1 MKWPSLTRIKAAT
14 TQTIFRFPLEIFC
27 ALSGTALLLWQ
38 IEQDNPSDQ
47 VLRLILCAVLGL
59 ALFLSLTVM
68 AESHAFNKT
77 KRAITNTLGVLLL
90 VLCWFILAP
99 IEAETSIIRYSFL
112 VVAFHLLVS
121 FAPKTTTEAF
131 WEYNKQLFLRIL
143 TAGLYSGVL
152 YIGLCIAIGSTDFLF
167 DINLDSKVYLRLFIV
182 IAGLFNTVFFLAGV
196 PEHFENLHQD
206 YPKGLKIFTQ
216 YVLIPLAT
224 IYLSIILLYEGKVI
238 LEWSLPKGII
248 SWLILGYAVYGIL
261 SILLVHPVRHNEG
274 NNWIRNYSRL
284 FYILMVPLLPLL
296 ILAIVERIQSYGITE
311 LRYVVL
317 VLAAWL
323 TGITLYFLF
332 SKQQNIKAIPVS
344 LAILAMVGAWGPQS
358 ASSISEKSQ
367 RNRLI
372 RLFDSQ
378 GSWNDNK
385 LQPLSANIADSVGN
399 ETLKL
404 LRFITERYGAA
415 SLSKILTQNIND
427 SIAQRDT
434 IKDRYTKRYE
444 GTELLRRELGLK
456 SYYANKTSD
465 GYEHFYLTSQSKD
478 FSINGYDSLHVVYWF
493 SHIESQ
499 ETQIHQSGDTIS
511 ISANGR
517 TYDFDLSD
525 IYKMSED
532 SAGFDDK
539 LLDKL
544 LATDQIIN
552 SDEESLAKSKL
563 IIKNINHSKY
573 SSVRRLNSL
582 EGFLLRKTEH

>member
-1 MKWPSLTRIKAAT
+1 MKWPSLIRIKTAT

-27 ALSGTALLLWQ
+27 ALSGTVLLLWQ

-59 ALFLSLTVM
+59 ALFLSLTVI

-77 KRAITNTLGVLLL
+77 KRAIANVMGVLLL

-99 IEAETSIIRYSFL
+99 IEAETSIIRHSFL
-112 VVAFHLLVS
+112 IVAFHLLVS

-167 DINLDSKVYLRLFIV
+167 DLDLDYKIYLRLFVV

-248 SWLILGYAVYGIL
+248 AWLILGYAVYGIL
-261 SILLVHPVRHNEG
+261 SILLIHPVRHNEG

-296 ILAIVERIQSYGITE
+296 ILAIGVRIQSYGITE

-317 VLAAWL
+317 ILAAWL
-323 TGITLYFLF
+323 TGITVYFLF

-344 LAILAMVGAWGPQS
+344 LAILAMVSAWGPQS
-358 ASSISEKSQ
+358 ASSISENSQ

-378 GSWNDNK
+378 GSWKDNK
-385 LQPLSANIADSVGN
+385 LQPMPANIADSIGN
-399 ETLKL
+399 ETLDQ

-415 SLSKILTQNIND
+415 SLSKILMQNIND

-434 IKDRYTKRYE
+434 IKNRYTKRYA
-444 GTELLRRELGLK
+444 GTELLRRALGLK
-456 SYYANKTSD
+456 SYYPRGGNNYIEYYQGSTTADDFSSE
-465 GYEHFYLTSQSKD
+465 GYSRV
-478 FSINGYDSLHVVYWF
+478 FSINWYNQGKMKSSILQDGDTLRIEVDHKIYKTSLLSIYRNIETLEDTESRNKMEPNKLMLFFDQKIDSGKLVIRHINYEKDSL
-493 SHIESQ
+493 
-499 ETQIHQSGDTIS
+499 G
-511 ISANGR
+511 
-517 TYDFDLSD
+517 
-525 IYKMSED
+525 
-532 SAGFDDK
+532 
-539 LLDKL
+539 
-544 LATDQIIN
+544 
-552 SDEESLAKSKL
+552 
-563 IIKNINHSKY
+563 
-573 SSVRRLNSL
+573 RRLNNL
-582 EGFLLRKTEH
+582 EGFLLHN

>member
-27 ALSGTALLLWQ
+27 ALSGTVLLLWQ
-38 IEQDNPSDQ
+38 IEQDNPTDQ
-47 VLRLILCAVLGL
+47 VLRLIFCAVLGL
-59 ALFLSLTVM
+59 ALFLSLTVI

-99 IEAETSIIRYSFL
+99 IEAEISIIRYSFL

-167 DINLDSKVYLRLFIV
+167 DLDLDSKIYLRLFVV

-196 PEHFENLHQD
+196 PEHFEKLQQD

-224 IYLSIILLYEGKVI
+224 IYLSIILLYESKVI

-248 SWLILGYAVYGIL
+248 ALLILGYAVYGIL
-261 SILLVHPVRHNEG
+261 SILLVHPVRHKEG

-296 ILAIVERIQSYGITE
+296 ILAIVERIQIYGITE

-358 ASSISEKSQ
+358 ASSISENSQ

-378 GSWNDNK
+378 GSWKDNK
-385 LQPLSANIADSVGN
+385 LQLMPANIADSVGN
-399 ETLKL
+399 ETLEQ

-415 SLSKILTQNIND
+415 SLSKIVTQNLND

-434 IKDRYTKRYE
+434 IKNRYTKRYS
-444 GTELLRRELGLK
+444 GTELLRKELGLK
-456 SYYANKTSD
+456 SYYANKTND
-465 GYEHFYLTSQSKD
+465 GYDYYSVTPDFKN
-478 FSINGYDSLHVVYWF
+478 FSINGYDSLIMIDWISY
-493 SHIESQ
+493 IEPQ
-499 ETQIHQSGDTIS
+499 ENQIQQSGDTIS
-511 ISANGR
+511 ISVNGR
-517 TYDFDLSD
+517 TYDFVLSD
-525 IYKMSED
+525 IYKMSEER
-532 SAGFDDK
+532 AGFEDRSINK
-539 LLDKL
+539 VI
-544 LATDQIIN
+544 ATDQMLSSN
-552 SDEESLAKSKL
+552 GTNPTKSRL
-563 IIKNINHSKY
+563 IIRSINHNKY
-573 SSVRRLNSL
+573 SSVRTVNRL
-582 EGFLLRKTEH
+582 EGFLLIKTER